1 MAESIDYIFKAVDQF
16 SPVVNAMKNASQAFN
31 KSLEG
36 TDKRL
41 KALAED
47 QNELKKGIGQTA
59 KTAKIAS
66 ADAEKE
72 IGGVKKA
79 YKDLKAVD
87 KNGLTIPNFIKT
99 GVSGSAAGKID
110 DLILGT
116 LKDPLLESAGALINS
131 SLGGSRGGF
140 VNSVLSGT
148 IGGAARGAILG
159 HNGALIGA
167 AAGALAGVISD
178 LTKTFKEQDNAFKKY
193 NQELYSTVTKRRA
206 EELERSSELAAEWE
220 SAEYPDASDTYRAKV
235 NKLKGIQ
242 EGIDISLG
250 QAYNQEKEKGLDAEA
265 EAYHG
270 NLGLGLSEMNTII
283 GEGRGIAENL
293 EKQYKREAMIA
304 LTLGTGEVTVYNEE
318 QKAMLGEIHDEYTDL
333 KNQFGQIDGKSA
345 EDLEQKAVIA
355 AKIENLKSEA
365 ESLAESSYN
374 ASGISRELKDANLGL
389 IAAIRENT
397 AALGSNAYGA
407 AQEIAQEQDKGL
419 AAGESSRYR
428 KELAKEVTAGYES
441 LAYTYSPDSV
451 SAFGLNYV
459 PRDNFLALL
468 HQGERVL
475 TAGEARAADRGGRSV
490 IVDKLADTLV
500 VREDADIEKIA
511 MALVQRLRRGST
523 LALPVM

>member
-178 LTKTFKEQDNAFKKY
+178 MTKTFKEQDNAFKKY

-250 QAYNQEKEKGLDAEA
+250 QAYNQEKEKG
-265 EAYHG
+265 
-270 NLGLGLSEMNTII
+270 
-283 GEGRGIAENL
+283 
-293 EKQYKREAMIA
+293 
-304 LTLGTGEVTVYNEE
+304 
-318 QKAMLGEIHDEYTDL
+318 
-333 KNQFGQIDGKSA
+333 
-345 EDLEQKAVIA
+345 
-355 AKIENLKSEA
+355 
-365 ESLAESSYN
+365 
-374 ASGISRELKDANLGL
+374 
-389 IAAIRENT
+389 
-397 AALGSNAYGA
+397 
-407 AQEIAQEQDKGL
+407 QD
-419 AAGESSRYR
+419 
-428 KELAKEVTAGYES
+428 T
-441 LAYTYSPDSV
+441 
-451 SAFGLNYV
+451 
-459 PRDNFLALL
+459 
-468 HQGERVL
+468 H
-475 TAGEARAADRGGRSV
+475 
-490 IVDKLADTLV
+490 
-500 VREDADIEKIA
+500 
-511 MALVQRLRRGST
+511 
-523 LALPVM
+523 